1 MSKKKDDIK
10 EVRLPKTV
18 QTRLQAYVAQVEV
31 ARGNLDRYLQGI
43 CDAMGLEGQWNL
55 DVQKMMA
62 IKVEAEPPKEGHE

>member
-10 EVRLPKTV
+10 EVKLPKTV

-55 DVQKMMA
+55 DVQKLMA
-62 IKVEAEPPKEGHE
+62 VKVEAEPPKEEHE